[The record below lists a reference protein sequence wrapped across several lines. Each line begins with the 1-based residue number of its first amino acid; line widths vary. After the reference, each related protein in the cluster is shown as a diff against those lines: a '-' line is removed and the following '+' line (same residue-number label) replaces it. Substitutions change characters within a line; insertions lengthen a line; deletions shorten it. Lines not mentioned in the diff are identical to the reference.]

1 MRVGRFDNQLSAG
14 SRSRAVLDVLGAKS
28 RLPSQDRPYNRPRIN
43 AS

>member
-14 SRSRAVLDVLGAKS
+14 SRAVLDVRGAKN
-28 RLPSQDRPYNRPRIN
+28 RLPSQDRSYNRPRIN